1 MLVDTSV
8 WIDYFN
14 GHPSPQAELLATAID
29 GTDSIIVPDIVL
41 TEILLGLRSE
51 AEADRIADLL
61 SAFDAAPTPTRSD
74 YIEAAAIYRQCR
86 TKGLTIRSTVD
97 CLIAQICLRHGF
109 PLLSKDRDFSAI
121 ARCRALTL
129 VEPGPEKPPVPIE
142 KAGTPKSDPLK
153 KGGTKPPL

>member
-14 GHPSPQAELLATAID
+14 GYPSPQADLLATAIANANE
-29 GTDSIIVPDIVL
+29 GTETIVIPDIVL

-61 SAFDAAPTPTRSD
+61 SAFDAAPSPTRSD

-86 TKGLTIRSTVD
+86 SQGLTIRSTID
-97 CLIAQICLRHGF
+97 CLIAQICLRYRF
-109 PLLSKDRDFSAI
+109 PLLSKDRDFHAI

-129 VEPGPEKPPVPIE
+129 VDTHPI
-142 KAGTPKSDPLK
+142 P
-153 KGGTKPPL
+153 

>member
-14 GHPSPQAELLATAID
+14 GYPSPQADLLATAID
-29 GTDSIIVPDIVL
+29 GMETIVIPDIVL

-51 AEADRIADLL
+51 AEATRIADLL
-61 SAFDAAPTPTRSD
+61 SAFDAAPNPTRSD

-86 TKGLTIRSTVD
+86 TQGLTIRSTID
-97 CLIAQICLRHGF
+97 CLIAQICLRNGF
-109 PLLSKDRDFSAI
+109 PLLSKDRDFRAI

-129 VEPGPEKPPVPIE
+129 ID
-142 KAGTPKSDPLK
+142 TPSS
-153 KGGTKPPL
+153 